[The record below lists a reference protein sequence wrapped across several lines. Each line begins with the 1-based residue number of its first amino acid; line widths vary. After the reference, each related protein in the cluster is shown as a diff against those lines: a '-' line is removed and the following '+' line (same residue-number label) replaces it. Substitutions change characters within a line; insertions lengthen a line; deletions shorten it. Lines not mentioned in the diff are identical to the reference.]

1 MRDGAALTMDRIR
14 SDVSDVLGI
23 SPVTVTDD
31 TPLTDQGLDSIR
43 LMSLV
48 ERWRAFGSTVT
59 FADLAERPTLK
70 DWAEFFTPR
79 TDTDA

>member
-1 MRDGAALTMDRIR
+1 MDRIR

-23 SPVTVTDD
+23 PATALTDD
-31 TPLTDQGLDSIR
+31 TPLPDQGLDSIR

-59 FADLAERPTLK
+59 FADLAERPTLN
-70 DWAEFFTPR
+70 DWAEFFTSR
-79 TDTDA
+79 TDGHA